1 MGSAGNCTAGGK
13 TMNPHLPFI
22 LGAYGIFAVVLT
34 YCALVPVI
42 RGRKIR
48 AAVKRYHSN
57 RSQNDTQT

>member
-1 MGSAGNCTAGGK
+1 MGCQGHGKSGGE

-22 LGAYGIFAVVLT
+22 LGAYGIFTFVLT

-48 AAVKRYHSN
+48 DQVKRYHNN
-57 RSQNDTQT
+57 RNRNDTQT